1 MGHQSRG
8 RLRYLSPGAAQEPDR
23 KLTGRR
29 YPTSQVPDWD
39 ACRLRP
45 NEPNANFSF

>member
-1 MGHQSRG
+1 MAHQSRG
-8 RLRYLSPGAAQEPDR
+8 RLHYVSLGGSTRADR
-23 KLTGRR
+23 KLAGRR